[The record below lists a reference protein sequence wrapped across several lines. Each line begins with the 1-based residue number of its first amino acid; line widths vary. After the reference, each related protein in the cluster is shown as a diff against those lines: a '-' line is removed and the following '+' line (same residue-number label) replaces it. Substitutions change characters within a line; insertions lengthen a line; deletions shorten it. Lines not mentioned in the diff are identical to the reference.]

1 MFCSFRTSRD
11 SSFSGNADL
20 PGTLTRKLM
29 FLMRDL
35 YTAYDGTVRNAY
47 GNQLVQFSYD
57 IDMDKSDSTS
67 TSYAKSTTACDGI
80 GGQPVGSLSA
90 CALSEAAYSALD
102 QPVSLLE
109 TSPLLN
115 LKNILECG
123 SKKSSAKQ
131 NYVSIFI
138 PRSLEDG
145 GMEIVRKRRLKVHS
159 VVDFPLCKV
168 QFSQTRIKSCSSQ
181 FADYKQTCNGD
192 DDTFCITVTMPE
204 NSKNSSEQLDIARD
218 LVIPFLLGTVVKGF
232 LEVKKVDIL
241 WNDHP
246 RESKKIHGSSGELY
260 LRVSMSGKTGRRRL
274 WSMLMDN
281 CLQIMNLI
289 DWSRSHP
296 DNVHDYCIAYGIDAG
311 WKYFLNSPGACFI
324 KAAKGGVVDELHGSV
339 EALAWGNTPPSGTG
353 RQFDILYSKEGLN
366 LSKPLNPYDLLGSQ
380 ISSSSKNAF
389 ETSKAWNNTL
399 DKCDVTS
406 IGLEKSESVFKSVIR
421 KYLTINDIQK
431 WTLTL
436 KRILRKYDINES
448 LTEGDKSIL
457 KMALHFHPHKV
468 DKMGSGVQD
477 IKVGQHPK
485 HENARCF
492 MLVRIDRTE
501 EDFSYHKCVMGALE
515 IVAPERAKS
524 YGQNG

>member
-1 MFCSFRTSRD
+1 MGYPLSYMQ
-11 SSFSGNADL
+11 GNCEE
-20 PGTLTRKLM
+20 K
-29 FLMRDL
+29 
-35 YTAYDGTVRNAY
+35 
-47 GNQLVQFSYD
+47 
-57 IDMDKSDSTS
+57 
-67 TSYAKSTTACDGI
+67 
-80 GGQPVGSLSA
+80 
-90 CALSEAAYSALD
+90 EA
-102 QPVSLLE
+102 E
-109 TSPLLN
+109 
-115 LKNILECG
+115 
-123 SKKSSAKQ
+123 
-131 NYVSIFI
+131 
-138 PRSLEDG
+138 
-145 GMEIVRKRRLKVHS
+145 
-159 VVDFPLCKV
+159 
-168 QFSQTRIKSCSSQ
+168 
-181 FADYKQTCNGD
+181 
-192 DDTFCITVTMPE
+192 
-204 NSKNSSEQLDIARD
+204 
-218 LVIPFLLGTVVKGF
+218 GF

-296 DNVHDYCIAYGIDAG
+296 DNNLETAANDIGKDILPQHLILVADCLSATGEFVG
-311 WKYFLNSPGACFI
+311 LNAKALPNRKDTHLYPRHSYKHSPGACFI

-524 YGQNG
+524 YRSKWMNHLPE